1 MYAIHSRLRAAW
13 ATVVVVAAALVA
25 VSVNVSPVRAET
37 FVIDKSHTV
46 VAFGWERT
54 GLSRQQGRFT
64 DVSGAIEFSPEAPE
78 DASVN
83 VTIRASS
90 IQTGVDTLD
99 RHLRS
104 ADFFDVANH
113 PVITFKSSAV
123 IKTGDKTAQIAGD
136 LTMLGVTKPVTL
148 EVTWQFTGPHPL
160 GAINPQLN
168 GRVVSVFSARGT
180 IERSQWGIT
189 RVIPLVS
196 DKIHITI
203 ETEALKK

>member
-1 MYAIHSRLRAAW
+1 MIATRSAI
-13 ATVVVVAAALVA
+13 ATVILAIVLVSAASAD
-25 VSVNVSPVRAET
+25 T
-37 FVIDKSHTV
+37 YVIDKSHTV
-46 VAFGWERT
+46 VGFGWERA

-64 DVSGAIEFSPEAPE
+64 DVNGTIDFNPEAPE
-78 DASVN
+78 ASSVE
-83 VTIRASS
+83 VSIRASS

-104 ADFFDVANH
+104 ADFFDVASH
-113 PVITFKSSAV
+113 PVITFKSTAV
-123 IKTGDKTAQIAGD
+123 IKTDDKTAQIAGD

-148 EVTWQFTGPHPL
+148 EVTWGFTGPHPL

-168 GRVVSVFSARGT
+168 GRTVSVFSARGT
-180 IERSQWGIT
+180 IERSQWGLT

-196 DKIHITI
+196 DKIQITI

>member
-1 MYAIHSRLRAAW
+1 MFERILALTTIL
-13 ATVVVVAAALVA
+13 TLVA
-25 VSVNVSPVRAET
+25 FPVRADT
-37 FVIDKSHTV
+37 YVFDKAHTSV
-46 VAFGWERT
+46 GFSWERT

-64 DVSGAIEFSPEAPE
+64 DVTGTLNFNPETPE
-78 DASVN
+78 EAKVD

-113 PVITFKSSAV
+113 PVLTFRSTS
-123 IKTGDKTAQIAGD
+123 ISKTGDKTGQVTGE

-148 EVTWQFTGPHPL
+148 DAIWQFTGPHPL
-160 GAINPQLN
+160 GAINPQLS
-168 GRVVSVFSARGT
+168 GRVVSVFSAKGT
-180 IERSQWGIT
+180 IERSAWGLS

-196 DKIHITI
+196 DKIQITI
-203 ETEALKK
+203 ETEVLKK

>member
-1 MYAIHSRLRAAW
+1 MDRRRSALICMIALLAATLATPARADTYVFDKAH
-13 ATVVVVAAALVA
+13 T
-25 VSVNVSPVRAET
+25 SVGFS
-37 FVIDKSHTV
+37 
-46 VAFGWERT
+46 WERT

-64 DVSGAIEFSPEAPE
+64 DVAGTLDFNPETPEAAQV
-78 DASVN
+78 D

-113 PVITFKSSAV
+113 PVLTFKSTAV
-123 IKTGDKTAQIAGD
+123 TKTGDKAGQMTGD

-148 EVTWQFTGPHPL
+148 DVTWQFTGPHPL
-160 GAINPQLN
+160 GAINPQLS
-168 GRVVSVFSARGT
+168 GRVVSVFSAKGT
-180 IERSQWGIT
+180 IERSAWGLS

-196 DKIHITI
+196 DKIQITI
-203 ETEALKK
+203 ETEVLKK

>member
-1 MYAIHSRLRAAW
+1 MYATRTGYLTALLVVLAAVTARADIY
-13 ATVVVVAAALVA
+13 
-25 VSVNVSPVRAET
+25 
-37 FVIDKSHTV
+37 VIDKGHTV
-46 VAFGWERT
+46 VGFGWERT

-64 DVSGAIEFSPEAPE
+64 DVTGTIDFNPETPEAANV
-78 DASVN
+78 D

-104 ADFFDVANH
+104 VDFFDVANH
-113 PVITFKSSAV
+113 PVITFKSTAV

-136 LTMLGVTKPVTL
+136 LIMLGISKPVTL
-148 EVTWQFTGPHPL
+148 DVTWQFTGPHPL

-168 GRVVSVFSARGT
+168 GRTVSVFSARGS
-180 IERSQWGIT
+180 IERSQWGLT

-196 DKIHITI
+196 DKIQITI